1 MSKLVL
7 AAALAFCIAGSA
19 EAEVIDLS
27 QPPAVVLR
35 AVPAGAVSL
44 RDVAVSA
51 GRSIVAPGAFLSEL
65 PEPDVIVMMLL
76 GLVLIGYRAGRDS
89 SEKFK

>member
-27 QPPAVVLR
+27 QPAVVLR

-51 GRSIVAPGAFLSEL
+51 GSSIVTPGAFMSEL